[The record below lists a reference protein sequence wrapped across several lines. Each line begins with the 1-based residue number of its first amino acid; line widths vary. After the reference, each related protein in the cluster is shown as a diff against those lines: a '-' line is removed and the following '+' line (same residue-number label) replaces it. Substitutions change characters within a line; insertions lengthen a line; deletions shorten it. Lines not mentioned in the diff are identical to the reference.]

1 MKRIIVATKN
11 KGKMKEIR
19 EILSDL
25 EYEILSLEDIGLDV
39 DVVEDGNTFQ
49 ENATKKA
56 VEIMKICNEITLAD
70 DSGLS
75 VDALNGAPGIYSA
88 RYSGEHGDDLQ
99 NNLLLLENMKNQ
111 KNRNAKFICSIALA
125 FPDGKIINVDGEFY
139 GQIDYE
145 MKGQGGFGYDVLFYL
160 PEYDKTSAEISA
172 EEKNK
177 ISHRFKALNKLKEEL
192 INMEGW
198 YNV

>member
-1 MKRIIVATKN
+1 MKKIIVATKN
-11 KGKMKEIR
+11 QGKMKEIKA
-19 EILSDL
+19 ILSDL
-25 EYEILSLEDIGLDV
+25 NYEILSLEDINLDV
-39 DVVEDGNTFQ
+39 DVVEDGNTFE

-56 VEIMKICNEITLAD
+56 VEIMKLCNEITLAD

-88 RYSGEHGDDLQ
+88 RYAGEHGDDLK
-99 NNLLLLENMKNQ
+99 NNLLLLENMKNEN
-111 KNRNAKFICSIALA
+111 NRKAKFICSIALA
-125 FPDGKIINVDGEFY
+125 FPDGKIINVNGEFH

-160 PEYDKTSAEISA
+160 PEYGKTSAEISA

-177 ISHRFKALNKLKEEL
+177 ISHRYKALNKLKEEL
-192 INMEGW
+192 IKMEG
-198 YNV
+198 